1 MENYS
6 ETVRTSPYLFNEV
19 IQQRKTVRQ
28 LLCDLKIEKSYI
40 AVIVDGRKA
49 ALDQEIREGQRV
61 IVLPAIA
68 GGA

>member
-1 MENYS
+1 MENSS

-28 LLCDLKIEKSYI
+28 LLCELKIERNYI

-49 ALDQEIREGQRV
+49 ILDQEIREGQRV